1 MGKIYS
7 NRNSGNTS
15 AGGVAP
21 KMSQQIISEHIEKLK
36 ENLAPMKQ
44 QEESLDNIDAVVG
57 RPVEKKISRDL
68 LIAAPKEWNFFPK
81 ASDEKI
87 QEISESIR
95 QYGLFH
101 NITVWAREDG
111 KYMILGGHT
120 RVACFDYLAS
130 THPEEDESHWKQIP
144 ALVYSKDQITE
155 NDAKRII
162 IVSNTDQRDISKIT
176 KAKAYLSLFEL
187 EKEKSFYGSYVD
199 TMASAAS
206 QVKTSRMGFFRY
218 LQLLKLIPELQDL
231 VSTETIP
238 VSTAYHLS
246 FLPNDLQKYI
256 FQMELYKELSNKG
269 AEQIKKCKSIPEIDD
284 KIDELNSVAKYFK
297 YTFQTRKKKAEGE
310 EVLPV
315 WVNKSQ
321 RNEVADLYIKAV
333 QQADFPDEIK
343 GRLIE
348 AMSKAKI

>member
-101 NITVWAREDG
+101 NSTVWAREDG
-111 KYMILGGHT
+111 KYMIFGGHT
-120 RVACFDYLAS
+120 RGACLDYLAS

-144 ALVYSKDQITE
+144 ALVYSKDQI
-155 NDAKRII
+155 
-162 IVSNTDQRDISKIT
+162 
-176 KAKAYLSLFEL
+176 LSLFEL

-284 KIDELNSVAKYFK
+284 KIDELNSAAKYFK

-321 RNEVADLYIKAV
+321 RNEIADLYIKAV